1 MILLFTFTFTLS
13 PIEFFSYQA
22 WVILG
27 AMGRTVATWRDR
39 IERRIAA
46 WSGFRRALRLDD
58 RIAFDYL
65 LNSVRRRSS
74 ACGMIPA
81 SDEIEPALLSMLIDL
96 EARLSKVEKELSENG

>member
-1 MILLFTFTFTLS
+1 MVHPRRHGQDSSDL
-13 PIEFFSYQA
+13 E
-22 WVILG
+22 
-27 AMGRTVATWRDR
+27 DR

-58 RIAFDYL
+58 RIAFDRL